1 MRRLTHALAMIGAIG
16 LAIWTIGLVRF
27 VATLPDEV
35 ADETTRTDA
44 VVVLTGGADRLA
56 TGFALLRADAAGRLF
71 ISGVGESLT
80 LEALLQQLNLA
91 DYPKALRA
99 RVFLGHKATN
109 TVQNAQ
115 ETAEWCREE
124 GIRSIRLVTASYHMK
139 RSLLEFQRELPEIQ
153 VVQHPVFPLAVKQ
166 GQWWKYPG
174 TLLLMTREYTKFV
187 IANLAHMFGM
197 TAGDFS

>member
-1 MRRLTHALAMIGAIG
+1 MRRLSHTLAMIGAIC
-16 LAIWTIGLVRF
+16 LAIWAIGLVRF

-35 ADETTRTDA
+35 ADEGTRTDA
-44 VVVLTGGADRLA
+44 IVVLTGGSDRLA
-56 TGFALLRADAAGRLF
+56 TGFALLKAEAAGRLF
-71 ISGVGESLT
+71 VSGVGESLT
-80 LEALLQQLNLA
+80 LDGLLAQLNLT
-91 DYPKALRA
+91 DYPKALRS
-99 RVFLGHKATN
+99 RVHLGHKASN
-109 TVQNAQ
+109 TVQNAE

-139 RSLLEFQRELPEIQ
+139 RSILEFQRVLPELQII
-153 VVQHPVFPLAVKQ
+153 QHPVFPNAVKQ

>member
-1 MRRLTHALAMIGAIG
+1 MRRLLHAFAVVGAIG
-16 LAIWTIGLVRF
+16 LAIWAIGLVRF
-27 VATLPDEV
+27 VATLPEEV

-56 TGFALLRADAAGRLF
+56 TGFALLKDGVGGRLF
-71 ISGVGESLT
+71 VSGVGESLS
-80 LEALLQQLNLA
+80 LDALLAQLNLS
-91 DYPKALRA
+91 DYPQALRR
-99 RVFLGHKATN
+99 RVDLGHKASN

-139 RSLLEFQRELPEIQ
+139 RSLLEFQRELPELQII
-153 VVQHPVFPLAVKQ
+153 QHPVFPQAVKQ

-187 IANLAHMFGM
+187 VANLAHMFGV